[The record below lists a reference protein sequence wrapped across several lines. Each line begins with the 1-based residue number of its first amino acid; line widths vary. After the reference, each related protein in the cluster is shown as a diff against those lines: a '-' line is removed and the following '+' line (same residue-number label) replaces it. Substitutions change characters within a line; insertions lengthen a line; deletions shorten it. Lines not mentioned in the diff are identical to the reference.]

1 MGRINRDVV
10 IAVVLVAFTAVF
22 YGATYSIRSTTY
34 GTVGSEVWPRA
45 ILVALGTLCLMYLIT
60 AWRDRHETQEARRGG
75 GLRGWFSTYRNAL
88 LCFVTYA
95 VFLATLD
102 YLGML
107 IAGILFVFLLLN
119 LLGGWS
125 PRRLAI
131 HGAIAVS
138 TMGAMWAV
146 FTFGLRVILPE
157 GEILRIW

>member
-10 IAVVLVAFTAVF
+10 IAVVLVVFTAVF
-22 YGATYSIRSTTY
+22 YGATYSIRSTSY

-45 ILVALGTLCLMYLIT
+45 ILIGLGALCILYLIN
-60 AWRDRHETQEARRGG
+60 AWRDRHETQGEGRGG
-75 GLRGWFSTYRNAL
+75 GLTGWFSTYRNAL
-88 LCFVTYA
+88 LCFVMYA
-95 VFLATLD
+95 FFLATLE

-107 IAGILFVFLLLN
+107 IGGILFVFLLLN
-119 LLGGWS
+119 LLGGWN

-131 HGAIAVS
+131 HGVIAVT

-146 FTFGLRVILPE
+146 FTFGLRVFLPE

>member
-10 IAVVLVAFTAVF
+10 IAVVLVVFTAVF
-22 YGATYSIRSTTY
+22 YGATYGIRKTVY

-45 ILVALGTLCLMYLIT
+45 ILIALGTLSLIYLINS
-60 AWRDRHETQEARRGG
+60 WRERHEAEGERKGG
-75 GLRGWFSTYRNAL
+75 GLTGWFSTYRNAL
-88 LCFVTYA
+88 LCFGMYA
-95 VFLATLD
+95 LFLATLD

-107 IAGILFVFLLLN
+107 IGGILFVFLLLN
-119 LLGGWS
+119 LLGGWN

-146 FTFGLRVILPE
+146 FTFGLRVFLPE

>member
-10 IAVVLVAFTAVF
+10 IAVVLVLFTAVF
-22 YGATYSIRSTTY
+22 YGATYTIKKTSY

-45 ILVALGTLCLMYLIT
+45 ILIALGTLCLIYLINS
-60 AWRDRHETQEARRGG
+60 WRDRHETQGARRGG
-75 GLRGWFSTYRNAL
+75 GWKGWFSTYRNAL
-88 LCFVTYA
+88 LCFVMYA
-95 VFLATLD
+95 LFLATLD

-107 IAGILFVFLLLN
+107 IGGILFVFLLLN
-119 LLGGWS
+119 LLGGWR
-125 PRRLAI
+125 PKQLAI

>member
-1 MGRINRDVV
+1 MRRIDRDVV
-10 IAVVLVAFTAVF
+10 IAVVLVVFTAVF
-22 YGATYSIRSTTY
+22 YGATYGIRKTTY
-34 GTVGSEVWPRA
+34 GTIGSEVWPRA
-45 ILVALGTLCLMYLIT
+45 ILIALGTLCLIYLINSCR
-60 AWRDRHETQEARRGG
+60 ARHETQGERGGG

-88 LCFVTYA
+88 LCFGMYA
-95 VFLATLD
+95 LFLATLD

-107 IAGILFVFLLLN
+107 IGGILFVFLLLN

-125 PRRLAI
+125 PRRLAV

-146 FTFGLRVILPE
+146 FTFGLRVFLPE

>member
-22 YGATYSIRSTTY
+22 YGASYSIRKTTY

-45 ILVALGTLCLMYLIT
+45 ILIGLGVLCIIYLVN
-60 AWRDRHETQEARRGG
+60 AWRDRHETRGAPGGG
-75 GLRGWFSTYRNAL
+75 GLTGWFSTYRNAL

-95 VFLATLD
+95 LFLATVD

-107 IAGILFVFLLLN
+107 IGGILFVFVLLN